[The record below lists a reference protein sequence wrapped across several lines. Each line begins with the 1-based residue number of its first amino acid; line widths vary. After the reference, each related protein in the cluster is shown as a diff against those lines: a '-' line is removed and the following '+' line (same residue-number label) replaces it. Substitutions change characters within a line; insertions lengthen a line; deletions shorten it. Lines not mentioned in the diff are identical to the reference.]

1 MDVLVL
7 GGTAFLGSALARHL
21 LSHDHAVTC
30 LARGSRPV
38 PAGANLVRADR
49 DQPGALAPVAHR
61 DWDVII
67 DLTSQPMHAS
77 RAAAELTT
85 RHWIVVS
92 SGSVYA
98 DFSVPEQPATSPTV
112 APLDEERMEDMSQYG
127 AAKVAC
133 ERAYL
138 GLNQPVTVIRP
149 GLIGGAG
156 DWTGRSGYYPWRFA
170 HPTGADVL
178 VPDPTQP
185 TAILDVQDL
194 AAWIVH
200 CAHET
205 VTGVF
210 NAAGATT
217 TLAEVYQLSQSL
229 TGSPASIRV
238 IDDQRLLEEG
248 IRPWM
253 GPRSLPLWI
262 PVPGMR
268 HMATLDCGPARANG
282 LRTRS
287 LAETLEA
294 VLRYEERRDVPRQA
308 GLTDAEE
315 AALRAVL

>member
-1 MDVLVL
+1 M
-7 GGTAFLGSALARHL
+7 
-21 LSHDHAVTC
+21 
-30 LARGSRPV
+30 
-38 PAGANLVRADR
+38 RADR
-49 DQPGALAPVAHR
+49 DRPEGLAPVSHR
-61 DWDVII
+61 GWDVVI
-67 DLTSQPMHAS
+67 DLTSQPIHAR
-77 RAAAELTT
+77 RAAAELTA

-112 APLDEERMEDMSQYG
+112 AALDGDRMEDMSQYG

-133 ERAYL
+133 EHAYL
-138 GLNQPVTVIRP
+138 ALDQPVTVIRP

-194 AAWIVH
+194 ASWIVH
-200 CAHET
+200 CADET

-210 NAAGATT
+210 NAAGPTT
-217 TLAEVYQLSQSL
+217 TLAEVYRLSRSL
-229 TGSPASIRV
+229 TGSPASVRV
-238 IDDQRLLEEG
+238 IDDERLLEEG
-248 IRPWM
+248 VRPWM

-268 HMATLDCGPARANG
+268 HMATLDCEPARASG
-282 LRTRS
+282 FRTRP
-287 LAETLEA
+287 LAETLESA
-294 VLRYEERRDVPRQA
+294 LRYEEERDVPRQA